1 MSNLAEAPPQD
12 NTIPPIPPVD
22 PTLGLPEGVSVDGL
36 NINRFSIMAATK
48 NGSGSQTA
56 NAALLRAIFK
66 MGIPISGKNLFPS
79 NIQGRPTWY
88 TIRVNAEG
96 WIARRD
102 HADIVVA
109 MNAETAAEDHTK
121 TAAHG
126 VFIYADDIKIALDR
140 TDVTYYP
147 IPARKIAS
155 EIEKDPKLKT
165 YAANMV
171 YVGLLAW
178 MLGIDVKEIE
188 SALMYH
194 FRNKEKPVKLNM
206 TVINAAIEYAQTHLK
221 KTDHFKVQRMNKTTD
236 QIMIDGNTAGA
247 LGAIYGGVSFVAWYP
262 ITPATSLADALDAY
276 LPRLRRDADGTPT
289 YSIVQSED
297 ELSAL
302 GMVLGAGW
310 AGARSMTSTSGPG
323 ISLMAEFSGFG
334 YFAEIPAVIWDV
346 QRMGPATGLPTRVSQ
361 GDVLKTYFLGHGD
374 SKHVVLL
381 PGNVKECFEFGWKAF
396 DIAEQLQTPVFV
408 LSDLDIGMNQ
418 WMSEPFDYPDMPM
431 NRGKLLNA
439 EDLTRLKGFARYKDV
454 DGDGVGYRTL
464 PGTDHPLAA
473 YFTRGSG
480 HNERAQLSE
489 KSEDWVANMTRL
501 TRKFDTARH
510 VVPQPL
516 ADYVDSADQPADI
529 GIIYYGST
537 TPAVAEGRH
546 RLDEAG
552 IKTDALRVRALPLNG
567 LISDFIKAHKQI
579 RVIELNTDAQ
589 MTQLLRLHVPE
600 EAVKIQPLNNNDGLP
615 LTAQWIMENWK

>member
-1 MSNLAEAPPQD
+1 
-12 NTIPPIPPVD
+12 
-22 PTLGLPEGVSVDGL
+22 
-36 NINRFSIMAATK
+36 
-48 NGSGSQTA
+48 
-56 NAALLRAIFK
+56 
-66 MGIPISGKNLFPS
+66 
-79 NIQGRPTWY
+79 
-88 TIRVNAEG
+88 
-96 WIARRD
+96 
-102 HADIVVA
+102 
-109 MNAETAAEDHTK
+109 
-121 TAAHG
+121 
-126 VFIYADDIKIALDR
+126 
-140 TDVTYYP
+140 
-147 IPARKIAS
+147 
-155 EIEKDPKLKT
+155 
-165 YAANMV
+165 
-171 YVGLLAW
+171 
-178 MLGIDVKEIE
+178 
-188 SALMYH
+188 
-194 FRNKEKPVKLNM
+194 
-206 TVINAAIEYAQTHLK
+206 
-221 KTDHFKVQRMNKTTD
+221 
-236 QIMIDGNTAGA
+236 
-247 LGAIYGGVSFVAWYP
+247 
-262 ITPATSLADALDAY
+262 
-276 LPRLRRDADGTPT
+276 
-289 YSIVQSED
+289 
-297 ELSAL
+297 
-302 GMVLGAGW
+302 
-310 AGARSMTSTSGPG
+310 
-323 ISLMAEFSGFG
+323 
-334 YFAEIPAVIWDV
+334 
-346 QRMGPATGLPTRVSQ
+346 
-361 GDVLKTYFLGHGD
+361 
-374 SKHVVLL
+374 
-381 PGNVKECFEFGWKAF
+381 
-396 DIAEQLQTPVFV
+396 
-408 LSDLDIGMNQ
+408 MNQ

-516 ADYVDSADQPADI
+516 ADYVDSADQPANI